1 MATRDAL
8 EHRRRVLEHQA
19 KLAGEPRPGAELPHD
34 AQLKIPLVGEARLS
48 DGVRPP
54 KRRRRQGQKRAQ
66 PEL

>member
-1 MATRDAL
+1 MATRNAL

-19 KLAGEPRPGAELPHD
+19 KLAGEPRPDAEPSEG

-48 DGVRPP
+48 DDVPQP
-54 KRRRRQGQKRAQ
+54 KRRRRRARKRVQ